1 MLKWDAEHSERKAV
15 SVATKKD
22 SKPDEP
28 PPRLARGPVRVSTFI
43 GRLTRPAL
51 GARGLAGADILSQ
64 WSVIVGPELAALAS
78 PQSLKGDRP
87 GRGTDGQGGTLT
99 LRVASSGAATI
110 LQLKGPQIVERINRF
125 FGYRAVARLQ
135 VVPGSSSG
143 LTKPATKADP
153 PLPSDVLSQ
162 IDDAVAAV
170 GEPDLR
176 AALARLGAAVRR
188 RRLAESED

>member
-1 MLKWDAEHSERKAV
+1 MTTRKDTKTEAIPERI
-15 SVATKKD
+15 
-22 SKPDEP
+22 
-28 PPRLARGPVRVSTFI
+28 ARGPIRVSSLI

-87 GRGTDGQGGTLT
+87 GRGSDGQGGTLT

-135 VVPGSSSG
+135 VVPGAPSG
-143 LTKPATKADP
+143 PAKVAAKADP
-153 PLPSDVLSQ
+153 PLPPEVLGQ
-162 IDDAVAAV
+162 IDRKVAAV
-170 GEPDLR
+170 GQPELR
-176 AALARLGAAVRR
+176 SALARLGAAVRR
-188 RRLAESED
+188 RRQAESE